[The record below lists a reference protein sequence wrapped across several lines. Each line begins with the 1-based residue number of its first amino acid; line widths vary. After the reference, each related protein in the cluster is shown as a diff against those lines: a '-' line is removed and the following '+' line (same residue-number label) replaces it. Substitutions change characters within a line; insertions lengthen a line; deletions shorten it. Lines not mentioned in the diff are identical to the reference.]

1 MTNDKRKN
9 ENKIIPH
16 APWGVHLAIAV
27 ILGAIGGYLVSIN
40 DRGGGYGYYY
50 YTDSYWIGLFI
61 FFISVIFDILA
72 LKALITEAHVKA
84 LEVFYGRERAIKGSD
99 QILEDK

>member
-16 APWGVHLAIAV
+16 APWGVHFAIAV

-40 DRGGGYGYYY
+40 ARGGGYGYY

-61 FFISVIFDILA
+61 FFVSVIFDILA

-84 LEVFYGRERAIKGSD
+84 LEVFYGRERAIKGAD
-99 QILEDK
+99 QVSEDK